1 MRILLAVSLVALA
14 SAVPARPPTGP
25 LPGFK
30 PGIVRVKIVTSDGP
44 MMLAIDTK
52 RAPKTAANFLAY
64 VDDGRFDGTSFY
76 RAARGKKDP
85 KTGFIQAG
93 IRTDARRIL
102 PPFPLETT
110 AKTGIRH
117 LDATVSMARAASP
130 DSAGGNFVI
139 TIGPAPQMDAR
150 PNFPGY
156 AAFGH
161 AVGGL
166 DVVKRILALP
176 SGGGVDAFK
185 GQMILKPVR
194 IIKAVRLDGK
204 AKPTNQP
211 KAWLLTPAG

>member
-14 SAVPARPPTGP
+14 SAVPAAPPASP

-85 KTGFIQAG
+85 KTGFIQGG
-93 IRTDARRIL
+93 IQTDARRIL

-110 AKTGIRH
+110 TMTGIRH
-117 LDATVSMARAASP
+117 LDATVSMARAANP

-150 PNFPGY
+150 PGFAGY

-161 AVGGL
+161 LVAGRETVL
-166 DVVKRILALP
+166 RILAEP
-176 SGGGVDAFK
+176 SGGGLDAFK
-185 GQMILKPVR
+185 GQMILRKVKLISAR
-194 IIKAVRLDGK
+194 RLDGV
-204 AKPTNQP
+204 AKPTGGP
-211 KAWLLTPAG
+211 KVWLLMPE

>member
-14 SAVPARPPTGP
+14 SAVLGAPPAAP

-52 RAPKTAANFLAY
+52 RAPKTSANFLAY

-85 KTGFIQAG
+85 KTGFIQGG
-93 IRTDARRIL
+93 IQTDARRIL

-110 AKTGIRH
+110 TMTGIRH
-117 LDATVSMARAASP
+117 LDATVSMARAANP

-150 PNFPGY
+150 PGFAGY

-161 AVGGL
+161 LVAGRETVQ
-166 DVVKRILALP
+166 RILAEP
-176 SGGGVDAFK
+176 SGGGLDAFK
-185 GQMILKPVR
+185 GQMILRKVKLISVR
-194 IIKAVRLDGK
+194 RLDGV
-204 AKPTNQP
+204 AKPTGGP
-211 KAWLLTPAG
+211 KVWLLMGQ

>member
-14 SAVPARPPTGP
+14 SAVLGAPPAAP

-52 RAPKTAANFLAY
+52 RAPKTSANFLAY

-85 KTGFIQAG
+85 KTGFIQGG
-93 IRTDARRIL
+93 IQTDARRIL

-110 AKTGIRH
+110 TMTGIRH
-117 LDATVSMARAASP
+117 LDATVSMARAANP

-150 PNFPGY
+150 PGFAGY

-161 AVGGL
+161 LVAGRETVQ
-166 DVVKRILALP
+166 RILAEP
-176 SGGGVDAFK
+176 SGGGLDAFK
-185 GQMILKPVR
+185 GQMILRKVKLISAR
-194 IIKAVRLDGK
+194 RLDGVP
-204 AKPTNQP
+204 KPTGGP
-211 KAWLLTPAG
+211 KVWLLMPE

>member
-1 MRILLAVSLVALA
+1 MRILLVSLVALA
-14 SAVPARPPTGP
+14 SAVPGAPPAAP

-85 KTGFIQAG
+85 KTGFIQGG
-93 IRTDARRIL
+93 IQTDARRIL

-110 AKTGIRH
+110 TMTGIRH
-117 LDATVSMARAASP
+117 LDATVSMARAANP

-150 PNFPGY
+150 PGFAGY

-161 AVGGL
+161 LVAGRETVQ
-166 DVVKRILALP
+166 RILAEP
-176 SGGGVDAFK
+176 SGGGLDAFK
-185 GQMILKPVR
+185 GQMILRKVKLISAR
-194 IIKAVRLDGK
+194 RLDGVP
-204 AKPTNQP
+204 KPTGGP
-211 KAWLLTPAG
+211 KVWLLMPE

>member
-1 MRILLAVSLVALA
+1 MVSALLMLTAAAPQTGPRAGIVRVRLDTTAGRILLALD
-14 SAVPARPPTGP
+14 AR
-25 LPGFK
+25 
-30 PGIVRVKIVTSDGP
+30 
-44 MMLAIDTK
+44 
-52 RAPKTAANFLAY
+52 RAPKTVENFMAY
-64 VDDGRFDGTSFY
+64 VDDGRFDGTTFY